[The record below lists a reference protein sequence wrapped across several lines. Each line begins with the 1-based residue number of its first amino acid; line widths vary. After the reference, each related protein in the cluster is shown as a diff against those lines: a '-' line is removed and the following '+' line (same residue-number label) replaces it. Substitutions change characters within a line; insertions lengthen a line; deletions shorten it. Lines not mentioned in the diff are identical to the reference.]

1 MLPPKGVAVGNVEE
15 LVLRSWGLPRPDGI
29 PQKPNIDLRLL
40 CGSRFL
46 NVGTK
51 KEMRDFLKLAELG
64 LYVTRAQ

>member
-1 MLPPKGVAVGNVEE
+1 VSKSRGILLEHIEE
-15 LVLRSWGLPRPDGI
+15 I

-51 KEMRDFLKLAELG
+51 KEMRDFLKLAELA
-64 LYVTRAQ
+64 LYGIRAQ